1 MIRNS
6 ILKNSCAFPAM
17 VAAVLAWHPAPLVA
31 QVLEGF
37 QEDGSPAWSFPQ
49 EAEIFGAPPSA
60 SADEHIDPMVRDEV
74 ARLQDS
80 GVIGLQ
86 SRIGTDLIAIERL
99 QRRAEALR
107 GLMSVLGTDGLR
119 QFDPELY
126 ASMSNSPIFLSQ
138 RLEEI
143 KLRREVDDELRG
155 RRAEPGA
162 DVDAPPMPMDGS
174 DIFSRPPFIGQL
186 PEAALFGPGLQGFP
200 GAPVATPPLAG
211 FTPPGVTPPEGG
223 PSEDQ
228 AGDAGAQQD
237 PALSGQS
244 PGFPPGFA
252 PGFASGPDAV
262 RPPEPEIDPAAFDIP
277 VSLREIFGSNGVY
290 RAVILHGT
298 ELLRVERGDTL
309 PNDTEVLQILRDR
322 IILRRQTREVEI
334 HIRG

>member
-1 MIRNS
+1 MIRNP
-6 ILKNSCAFPAM
+6 IVKNSRTFAAM
-17 VAAVLAWHPAPLVA
+17 VAAVLASSPAPLMA

-37 QEDGSPAWSFPQ
+37 QDDGSPAWSFPQ
-49 EAEIFGAPPSA
+49 EAEIFGAPPEA
-60 SADEHIDPMVRDEV
+60 SIDDRVDPMVREEV
-74 ARLQDS
+74 TRLQES

-126 ASMSNSPIFLSQ
+126 ASMASSPIFLSQ

-143 KLRREVDDELRG
+143 KLQREVDDELRG
-155 RRAEPGA
+155 RRAPADPDAEGA
-162 DVDAPPMPMDGS
+162 PAMGVGA
-174 DIFSRPPFIGQL
+174 DIFSRPPFTGPGPDAL
-186 PEAALFGPGLQGFP
+186 LFGPGGP
-200 GAPVATPPLAG
+200 GAPGDTGNMPPLAG
-211 FTPPGVTPPEGG
+211 APTPGGFPAPGEVPPVADFGN
-223 PSEDQ
+223 
-228 AGDAGAQQD
+228 GAAPD
-237 PALSGQS
+237 PALSGMT
-244 PGFPPGFA
+244 PA
-252 PGFASGPDAV
+252 PEFGLGAG
-262 RPPEPEIDPAAFDIP
+262 RPSEPEIDPAAFDIP

-290 RAVILHGT
+290 RAVILHGD